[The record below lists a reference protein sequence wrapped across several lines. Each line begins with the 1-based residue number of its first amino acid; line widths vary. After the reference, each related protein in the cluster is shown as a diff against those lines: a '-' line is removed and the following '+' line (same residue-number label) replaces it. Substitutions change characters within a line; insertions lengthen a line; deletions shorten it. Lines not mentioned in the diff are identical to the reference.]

1 MTRILAADIGGTHSR
16 FAWFELGAGG
26 RPVMAERRWLNT
38 REAGSFAHLLD
49 RLRADGHWRSPGRS
63 DIAVVAVAG
72 PVEAERFSDPPNI
85 DWQIDLSQADIGLPP
100 DRCILVNDFIAQAWA
115 CGSPLADSARPVL
128 PGKPAP
134 GAVRA
139 VIGAGTGL
147 GHAAL
152 VPIGAGRFA
161 AVASEGGH
169 AGFAFAGPREVKY
182 ARFLE
187 RETGEPYVR
196 GETVVSGSGLNLLH
210 RFLSG
215 EDLRPAEIAARL
227 DPGSETLTW
236 MARFYA
242 RAARDYALQ
251 VLARGGLYIAG
262 GVAAK
267 LPALVTHPAFAAE
280 FRLSATMARVLAQI
294 PVFLITDEESGLWG
308 AAQLGAQRLGG
319 ITN

>member
-1 MTRILAADIGGTHSR
+1 
-16 FAWFELGAGG
+16 
-26 RPVMAERRWLNT
+26 
-38 REAGSFAHLLD
+38 
-49 RLRADGHWRSPGRS
+49 
-63 DIAVVAVAG
+63 
-72 PVEAERFSDPPNI
+72 
-85 DWQIDLSQADIGLPP
+85 
-100 DRCILVNDFIAQAWA
+100 
-115 CGSPLADSARPVL
+115 
-128 PGKPAP
+128 
-134 GAVRA
+134 
-139 VIGAGTGL
+139 
-147 GHAAL
+147 
-152 VPIGAGRFA
+152 
-161 AVASEGGH
+161 
-169 AGFAFAGPREVKY
+169 VKY